1 VKAFIVLNE
10 KDKGSITEQEI
21 IDWCKDKMA
30 SYKRPR
36 EVAFINEIPMS
47 GPGKILRRKLV

>member
-1 VKAFIVLNE
+1 VLNE